1 MKDELLKVLPE
12 LKMIA
17 DEELRRKSVDTFVEA
32 LELGGWSPGDLDRI
46 PFTLL
51 IKPCPASFLKHTR
64 SVTATALGI
73 ANLLAGAWPAEK
85 AMEVNRDLLLAT
97 ALLHDVGK
105 LLEYERDGEGGYRK
119 SANGKLLR
127 HPASGAGLCM
137 KHGLPDAVVHG
148 VMYHSH
154 EGDGIRATLEAII
167 VHHADFLNFE
177 PLVLKYGQ
185 DV

>member
-1 MKDELLKVLPE
+1 MKHELEKLLPE

-17 DEELRRKSVDTFVEA
+17 DEGLREKCLGAFAEA
-32 LELGGWSPGDLDRI
+32 VELGGWSPADLDRI

-51 IKPCPASFLKHTR
+51 IKPCPASFLQHTR

-85 AMEVNRDLLLAT
+85 AMETNRDVLLAT

-105 LLEYERDGEGGYRK
+105 LLEYERDGDGGFRK
-119 SANGKLLR
+119 SAGGKLLR
-127 HPASGAGLCM
+127 HPVSSAGLCV
-137 KHGLPDAVVHG
+137 KHGLPDEVVHG

-154 EGDGIRATLEAII
+154 EGDGIRATPEAII
-167 VHHADFLNFE
+167 VNHADFLNFE
-177 PLVLKYGQ
+177 PLVLKYG
-185 DV
+185 